1 MAPKW
6 TQNRQKVSIVV
17 VRSLNF
23 RDSFADPAPDGL
35 RIDFGAQKVSSLGS
49 KSDPLASKSD
59 PLASKSDPL
68 GSKNDPQTKKN
79 YPLESRSY
87 PQTPNDHFEL

>member
-1 MAPKW
+1 MTTKW
-6 TQNRQKVSIVV
+6 SQNQPNVV
-17 VRSLNF
+17 ILAWHF
-23 RDSFADPAPDGL
+23 REIGDLLADPVPDGL
-35 RIDFGAQKVSSLGS
+35 WIHFGAQKVSSLGS
-49 KSDPLASKSD
+49 KSEPLPPKSD

-79 YPLESRSY
+79 YPLESRRY